1 MARTESFD
9 YVIVGAGSAGC
20 VLANRLTE
28 DAEVKVLLLEAGP
41 KDHNLWIHMPAALT
55 YNLCHDKYNWY
66 YHTEPQ
72 PHMDGRVMYWPRGR
86 VLGGSSSLNAMVYIR
101 GHALDYDRW
110 AKKEGAAGWSYFEVL
125 PYFKRAET
133 RVVGGD
139 AYRGSSGPLFVSTGS
154 QPNPLF
160 QTFIEAGRQA
170 GYPLTPDLNAGQQE
184 GFGKMDMTIYKGR
197 RWSTAMA
204 YLRPAMK
211 RSNLTVETRALAGRI
226 LFEGRRAVGVEY
238 SHRGQIKRVRAEREV
253 ILAGGAINS
262 PQLLMLSGVGPAE
275 HLKEIGISV
284 VHDLPGVGQNLQDH
298 IEMYVQ
304 YESTRPITLYSTFNP
319 VNMALVGIEWLLFR
333 RGLGA
338 SAHLEAGAFI
348 RTSEEVEHP
357 NIQYHF
363 LPSQV
368 IDHGRVRPDRHAFQA
383 HVGPMRPTSVGW
395 IRLKS
400 TDPRLHPSIQ
410 PNYLAT
416 ELDRAEMREAVTLT
430 REIFAQAPF
439 DPYRG
444 VELQPGPEV
453 RSDTEIDAWVRRK
466 ADSAYHPSC
475 TCKMGGDA
483 MAVVDPE
490 CRVRG
495 LEGLRVVDA
504 SIMPSIVSGNLNAPT
519 IMIAEK
525 ASDIIRGRPPLL
537 AEVVPVTV
545 FKGPTKQTPPV
556 RAAAERATVAAGP
569 APHAASDFE
578 PGAAGAARGSSSA
591 TTGVV
596 VGSGTKSACS
606 SEGSAARARWR

>member
-1 MARTESFD
+1 MSNPVATPDSFD

-28 DAEVKVLLLEAGP
+28 DAEVKVLVLEAGP
-41 KDHNLWIHMPAALT
+41 KDNNLWIHMPAALT

-86 VLGGSSSLNAMVYIR
+86 VLGGSSSLNAMVYVR

-110 AKKEGAAGWSYFEVL
+110 AKKEGATGWSYFEVL

-133 RVVGGD
+133 RVIGGD
-139 AYRGSSGPLFVSTGS
+139 AYRGSNGPLYVSTAS

-160 QTFIEAGRQA
+160 QAFIEAGQQA
-170 GYPLTPDLNAGQQE
+170 GYPFTPDMNGRQQE

-197 RWSTAMA
+197 RWSAAMA
-204 YLRPAMK
+204 YLKPAMK
-211 RSNLTVETRALAGRI
+211 RPNLTVHTRALAGRI
-226 LFEGRRAVGVEY
+226 LFEGRRAAGIEY
-238 SHRGQIKRVRAEREV
+238 AHEGKIKRVRAEREV

-262 PQLLMLSGVGPAE
+262 PHLLMLSGVGPAD
-275 HLKEIGISV
+275 HLKQIGIPI

-304 YESTRPITLYSTFNP
+304 YESTKPITLYSTFNP
-319 VNMALVGIEWLLFR
+319 VNMARVGMEWLLFR

-338 SAHLEAGAFI
+338 SAHLEAGGFI
-348 RTSEEVEHP
+348 RTNEEVEHP

-363 LPSQV
+363 LPSLV

-383 HVGPMRPTSVGW
+383 HVGPMRPTSAGW
-395 IRLKS
+395 IKLKS
-400 TDPRLHPSIQ
+400 TDPRVHPLLQ

-416 ELDRAEMREAVTLT
+416 ELDRSEMREGVKLT
-430 REIFAQAPF
+430 REVFAQPAF
-439 DPYRG
+439 DAYRG
-444 VELQPGPEV
+444 AELNPGPGV
-453 RSDTEIDAWVRRK
+453 RSDAEIDAWVRRK

-475 TCKMGGDA
+475 SCKMGVDE

-504 SIMPSIVSGNLNAPT
+504 SIMPSVVSGNLNAPT

-525 ASDIIRGRPPLL
+525 ASDIIRGKAPLP

-545 FKGPTKQTPPV
+545 FKGAIKQKPPV
-556 RAAAERATVAAGP
+556 RPLTERATVAA
-569 APHAASDFE
+569 
-578 PGAAGAARGSSSA
+578 
-591 TTGVV
+591 
-596 VGSGTKSACS
+596 
-606 SEGSAARARWR
+606 

>member
-1 MARTESFD
+1 VATDRYD

-20 VLANRLTE
+20 VLAYRLTE
-28 DAEVKVLLLEAGP
+28 DPDVKVLVLEAGP
-41 KDHNLWIHMPAALT
+41 RDNNLWIHMPAALT

-66 YHTEPQ
+66 YQTEPQ
-72 PHMDGRVMYWPRGR
+72 AHMDGRVMYWPRGR

-101 GHALDYDRW
+101 GHAFDYDRW
-110 AKKEGAAGWSYFEVL
+110 ANREGATGWSYFEVL

-133 RVVGGD
+133 REIGGD
-139 AYRGSSGPLFVSTGS
+139 AYRGSAGPLFVSTAS

-160 QTFIEAGRQA
+160 GAFIEAGQQA
-170 GYPLTPDLNAGQQE
+170 GYPFTEDLNGRQQE
-184 GFGKMDMTIYKGR
+184 GFGKMDMTIHNGR

-211 RSNLTVETRALAGRI
+211 RPNLTVLTRALAGRI
-226 LFEGRRAVGVEY
+226 LFEGRRAVAVEY
-238 SHRGQIKRVRAEREV
+238 QQREGVSRARAGREV

-262 PQLLMLSGVGPAE
+262 PQLLMLSGVGPAD
-275 HLKEIGISV
+275 HLKEVGVPV

-298 IEMYVQ
+298 IEMYIQ

-319 VNMALVGIEWLLFR
+319 VMMARVGLEWLLFR

-348 RTSEEVEHP
+348 RTNEAALHP

-363 LPSQV
+363 LPSLV

-383 HVGPMRPTSVGW
+383 HVGPMRPTSSGR
-395 IRLKS
+395 ITLTS
-400 TDPRLHPSIQ
+400 TDPRVHPRLQ
-410 PNYLAT
+410 PNYLAS
-416 ELDRAEMREAVTLT
+416 EFDRSEMREAVKLT
-430 REIFAQAPF
+430 REIFAEPAF
-439 DPYRG
+439 DAYRG
-444 VELQPGPEV
+444 QELQPGREV
-453 RSDTEIDAWVRRK
+453 RSDAEIDAWVRRK

-475 TCKMGGDA
+475 TCKMGVDA
-483 MAVVDPE
+483 MAVVDPA

-525 ASDIIRGRPPLL
+525 AADVIRGRAPLP
-537 AEVVPVTV
+537 AEVVTVTA
-545 FKGPTKQTPPV
+545 FKGPTRQG
-556 RAAAERATVAAGP
+556 RAELRKPAETTAA
-569 APHAASDFE
+569 
-578 PGAAGAARGSSSA
+578 
-591 TTGVV
+591 
-596 VGSGTKSACS
+596 
-606 SEGSAARARWR
+606 